1 MKKIVFG
8 IIIGLSLGLSLSS
21 VASGVWE
28 KIDVLRN
35 DIQVVVNGVPVES
48 DNFLYNDT
56 TYLPLRAVGEAIGV
70 DVLYNEETNTAI
82 LSERID
88 DMNEPIEPS
97 VSTGGYEV
105 PVYTNGFAGDLGY
118 PYVSVWDVDEYAES
132 IGLRRVYIIRNDS
145 DGITKALS
153 EYYNDELGVP
163 KIRVLIEEM
172 PGYGSAIRYDY
183 WINTLKPFLDNLAA
197 QRNQE

>member
-1 MKKIVFG
+1 MKKILAG
-8 IIIGLSLGLSLSS
+8 IIIGLVIGVS
-21 VASGVWE
+21 VSAVAVETWE

-35 DIQVVVNGVPVES
+35 DIKVIVNGKNIDA

-56 TYLPLRAVGEAIGV
+56 TYLPLRAVGEAIGL

-82 LSERID
+82 LSERIN
-88 DMNEPIEPS
+88 DMNESIEPS

-105 PVYTNGFAGDLGY
+105 PVYTNGFAGDRGY
-118 PYVSVWDVDEYAES
+118 PYVSVWDVEEYAKS
-132 IGLRRVYIIRNDS
+132 IGLRRITTLRNDP
-145 DGITKALS
+145 DGNTKALR

-172 PGYGSAIRYDY
+172 PGYGDAIRYDY